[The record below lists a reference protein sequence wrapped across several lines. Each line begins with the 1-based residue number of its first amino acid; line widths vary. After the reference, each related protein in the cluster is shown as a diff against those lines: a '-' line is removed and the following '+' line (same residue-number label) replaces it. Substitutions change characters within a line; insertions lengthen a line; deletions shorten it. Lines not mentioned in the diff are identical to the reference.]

1 MLCWYVREKLESKFS
16 LVACEDCLE
25 VCFVGLV
32 LGRNY
37 VWCLDIVVIFMRFG
51 QAGVEW
57 CGECLKVINCHKR
70 LKTHKNHKKGTLFI
84 EKADSQYVILLYCET
99 LLQVLLVIY
108 CN

>member
-37 VWCLDIVVIFMRFG
+37 VWCLDIVAIFMRFG
-51 QAGVEW
+51 QAGVKR

-70 LKTHKNHKKGTLFI
+70 LKTHKNHKRGLF
-84 EKADSQYVILLYCET
+84 S
-99 LLQVLLVIY
+99 
-108 CN
+108 